1 MTPKEKKWTQ
11 LIAWV
16 NNNTC
21 FSGKDVLEVIRALE
35 DSSKCEPSDRECSS
49 CQFHIEDGICGITK
63 KPIWGRCGLWQ
74 TNSKSCKCIDYDV
87 TKICLTCLHR
97 VTVGHEPY
105 CDDPN
110 SGWGYHGKILRCER
124 WQSKSRVCKTCKYL
138 EFTKNTGAPYCTN
151 LGSGWEYS
159 NISCHL
165 WKEKDKSCSTC
176 KFYRKD
182 GSWCSNFNL
191 ELRWCDSC
199 PEWKP
204 TNKEP
209 TDVTDLLIK
218 LVTGLQ
224 TKVQDLSLQLD
235 IMKLDY
241 PPKSPNGGRK
251 VRF

>member
-1 MTPKEKKWTQ
+1 M
-11 LIAWV
+11 
-16 NNNTC
+16 
-21 FSGKDVLEVIRALE
+21 
-35 DSSKCEPSDRECSS
+35 
-49 CQFHIEDGICGITK
+49 
-63 KPIWGRCGLWQ
+63 
-74 TNSKSCKCIDYDV
+74 
-87 TKICLTCLHR
+87 HR

-110 SGWGYHGKILRCER
+110 SGWGYHGKVLRCER
-124 WQSKSRVCKTCKYL
+124 WQ
-138 EFTKNTGAPYCTN
+138 
-151 LGSGWEYS
+151 
-159 NISCHL
+159 
-165 WKEKDKSCSTC
+165 EKDKKSPCECFTC

>member
-124 WQSKSRVCKTCKYL
+124 WQ
-138 EFTKNTGAPYCTN
+138 
-151 LGSGWEYS
+151 
-159 NISCHL
+159 
-165 WKEKDKSCSTC
+165 EKDQDSNHLCVTCRFLRKPDRWCNYHCLWVYSGVDAGCSCSTWQ
-176 KFYRKD
+176 
-182 GSWCSNFNL
+182 SISNESIDAASSL
-191 ELRWCDSC
+191 KS
-199 PEWKP
+199 
-204 TNKEP
+204 
-209 TDVTDLLIK
+209 LLIK
-218 LVTGLQ
+218 QVTELQ
-224 TKVQDLSLQLD
+224 AKVQDLSLQLD

-241 PPKSPNGGRK
+241 PPKSPSGGRRVK
-251 VRF
+251 F